1 MTPYKHYFGQR
12 ITTDCDVAADRAFIA
27 HYSIAAADAA
37 AESDD
42 GVLAAT
48 DLNATA
54 QSITTGLTNPA
65 VPRNVK
71 VKGNASGINNVVKVW
86 GTNFAG
92 AAISEEITPNGTNA
106 VAGNLAF
113 KTITKVDLPVEDHT
127 AAKQKTTS
135 AVTAATGAG
144 TATLLVEGA
153 VFGEDGIEVDV
164 VLAAGDVVSTTTAA
178 TAIKNALNANA
189 AFAAHFVATS
199 STANVIMEA
208 KVAAPQDATVDLTV
222 ADAGATGLV
231 IGEIAVDTVS
241 GVRDRISVG
250 WGRRFGIP
258 YKLPADELVLLKL
271 VDNAAE
277 STAGTI
283 IADAA
288 EMEKNV
294 YALHSSTT
302 IDGTKPIDLYII
314 V

>member
-1 MTPYKHYFGQR
+1 MTPYKHHFGQR
-12 ITTDCDVAADRAFIA
+12 ITTDCEVAADRAFLA
-27 HYSIAAADAA
+27 HYSVAAADAA

-144 TATLLVEGA
+144 TSVLTVDAAIL
-153 VFGEDGIEVDV
+153 GEDGVDVTV

-222 ADAGATGLV
+222 SDAGDTGLT
-231 IGEIAVDTVS
+231 IGTIAVDTTA

-250 WGRRFGIP
+250 WGKKFGIP
-258 YKLPADELVLLKL
+258 YMLTADELVIVKL
-271 VDNAAE
+271 FNNSADTGTVTVDDNE
-277 STAGTI
+277 L
-283 IADAA
+283 
-288 EMEKNV
+288 EKNV
-294 YALHSSTT
+294 IELNGTP
-302 IDGTKPIDLYII
+302 DGLKPIDLYII

>member
-1 MTPYKHYFGQR
+1 MARVPFNPKIGTIK
-12 ITTDCDVAADRAFIA
+12 TDAGNLSVDRSFLA

-48 DLNATA
+48 DLNAAA
-54 QSITTGLTNPA
+54 QSITTGLTSPA
-65 VPRNVK
+65 VPRNIK
-71 VKGNASGINNVVKVW
+71 VDGNASGINNVVKIY

-92 AAISEEITPNGTNA
+92 EAITEEITPNGMTA
-106 VAGNLAF
+106 VAGALAF
-113 KTITKVDLPVEDHT
+113 ASVTKVDLPIEDHT

-135 AVTAATGAG
+135 AVSAATGAG
-144 TATLLVEGA
+144 TAVLTVA
-153 VFGEDGIEVDV
+153 AAIIGEAGVDVSV

-199 STANVIMEA
+199 STNSVIMEA

-222 ADAGATGLV
+222 KSAGDTGLV
-231 IGEIAVDTVS
+231 IGAITVDTTA

-250 WGRRFGIP
+250 WGKKFGIP
-258 YKLPADELVLLKL
+258 YMLTAAEQVVVKLFNNAADTGTVTADADEL
-271 VDNAAE
+271 
-277 STAGTI
+277 
-283 IADAA
+283 
-288 EMEKNV
+288 EKNV
-294 YALHSSTT
+294 IALNGTP
-302 IDGTKPIDLYII
+302 DGLKPIDLYII

>member
-1 MTPYKHYFGQR
+1 MYPYNFKRGQT
-12 ITTDCDVAADRAFIA
+12 IQTDATGVSVDRAFLA

-48 DLNATA
+48 DLDAKA
-54 QSITTGLTNPA
+54 KSITTGLTNPA

-71 VKGNASGINNVVKVW
+71 VDGNASGINNVVKVW

-92 AAISEEITPNGTNA
+92 AAISEEITPNGTTA

-144 TATLLVEGA
+144 TAVLTVAAAIL
-153 VFGEDGIEVDV
+153 GEAGVDVSV

-208 KVAAPQDATVDLTV
+208 KVAAPQDATINLTV
-222 ADAGATGLV
+222 KDAGETGLV
-231 IGEIAVDTVS
+231 IGSITVDTVS

-250 WGRRFGIP
+250 WGKKFGIP
-258 YKLPADELVLLKL
+258 YMLTADELVIVKL
-271 VDNAAE
+271 FNNSADSGTVTADDNE
-277 STAGTI
+277 L
-283 IADAA
+283 
-288 EMEKNV
+288 EKNV
-294 YALHSSTT
+294 IALNGTP
-302 IDGTKPIDLYII
+302 DGLKPIDLYII